1 MEAERRCCGDNSIVT
16 YVNATFYP
24 KQVADVTTGTATTA
38 QSLYNPIP
46 KCGGCC
52 NKLSKRGG
60 NRRPRS
66 LNGGRAAM
74 TVTIDQAMR
83 GAMRYADNEVIPHLP
98 GGKGIGA
105 GIMLALIMEGSREKV
120 LALRENP
127 AVKMMQIFDDAGN
140 IDLDK
145 LYNAARP
152 RFENKLT
159 VSVPLL
165 GDMRFDQ
172 NDVDKLYRY
181 IQEA

>member
-1 MEAERRCCGDNSIVT
+1 
-16 YVNATFYP
+16 
-24 KQVADVTTGTATTA
+24 
-38 QSLYNPIP
+38 
-46 KCGGCC
+46 
-52 NKLSKRGG
+52 
-60 NRRPRS
+60 
-66 LNGGRAAM
+66 M

-105 GIMLALIMEGSREKV
+105 GIMLALIMEGSREKI

-152 RFENKLT
+152 RFDGQKLPVT
-159 VSVPLL
+159 VPIIGEL
-165 GDMRFDQ
+165 RFDVS
-172 NDVDKLYRY
+172 DLDKLYRY

>member
-1 MEAERRCCGDNSIVT
+1 
-16 YVNATFYP
+16 
-24 KQVADVTTGTATTA
+24 
-38 QSLYNPIP
+38 
-46 KCGGCC
+46 
-52 NKLSKRGG
+52 
-60 NRRPRS
+60 
-66 LNGGRAAM
+66 M
-74 TVTIDQAMR
+74 TVTIDQARR

-105 GIMLALIMEGSREKV
+105 GIMLALIMEGSREKI

-127 AVKMMQIFDDAGN
+127 AVKMMQIFDDTGN

-165 GDMRFDQ
+165 GDSRHHPQSNPSHD
-172 NDVDKLYRY
+172 DKITRALAVIGVEPCGCVCREHEGQLMQ
-181 IQEA
+181 IVRQHQQQKQRSGNIK

>member
-1 MEAERRCCGDNSIVT
+1 
-16 YVNATFYP
+16 
-24 KQVADVTTGTATTA
+24 
-38 QSLYNPIP
+38 
-46 KCGGCC
+46 
-52 NKLSKRGG
+52 
-60 NRRPRS
+60 
-66 LNGGRAAM
+66 M

-105 GIMLALIMEGSREKV
+105 GIMLALIMEGSREKI

-145 LYNAARP
+145 LYNAALP
-152 RFENKLT
+152 RFDGQKLPVT
-159 VSVPLL
+159 VPIIGEL
-165 GDMRFDQ
+165 RFDVS
-172 NDVDKLYRY
+172 DLDKLYRY